1 MGSSLEQ
8 GILLTEEFFLAE
20 GFFLTEEFF
29 LAEGQKDGKYR
40 YSNLFFV
47 YRYFFS
53 FWTEYLPQISIR
65 EFKICPIDAKLQL
78 CIDIQI
84 FCFLIDI
91 LEQKTI
97 FFEVF
102 YRYTKKEI
110 LYRYIRV
117 SFEEKI
123 GKGL

>member
-8 GILLTEEFFLAE
+8 GILLTEGFFLAE
-20 GFFLTEEFF
+20 GFFLT
-29 LAEGQKDGKYR
+29 EGQKDGKYR

-47 YRYFFS
+47 YRYFSS
-53 FWTEYLPQISIR
+53 FWTEYLPQISIC
-65 EFKICPIDAKLQL
+65 EFEICPIDAKLQL